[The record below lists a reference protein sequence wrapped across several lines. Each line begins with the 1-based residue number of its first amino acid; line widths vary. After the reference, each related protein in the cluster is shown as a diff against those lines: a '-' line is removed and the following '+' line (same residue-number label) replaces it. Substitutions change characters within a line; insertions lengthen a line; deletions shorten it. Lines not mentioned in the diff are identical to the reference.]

1 MNKIIFFQACILLIM
16 GVSFTGCASKNYASK
31 TEAINNGNSH
41 SQTEKKIANIK
52 STKLKLIWADEFD
65 IAGAPNPA
73 KWGNDI
79 GTGTWG
85 WGNNELEYYTDRKEN
100 AIVEKGIL
108 KIKAIKETYKGSNYT
123 SAKILTKDKFSFK
136 YGKVEVRAKLSTG
149 VGTWPAIWMLGNN
162 ISTAGWPACGEIDI
176 MEHKGSEPNKIY
188 STLHYPHHFG
198 DKGDGNTINILN
210 ADTKFHIYTAEW
222 SEKEIKFYVDDV
234 LFKTFVNTSTSPFH
248 QNFYIILNLA
258 MGGNFAGPV
267 DPAITNA
274 TMEVDYVRVY
284 Q

>member
-1 MNKIIFFQACILLIM
+1 MNKIIFLQPVLFLI
-16 GVSFTGCASKNYASK
+16 VSISFLDCTNKNYASK
-31 TEAINNGNSH
+31 TVQATNGI
-41 SQTEKKIANIK
+41 SQNKLKKK
-52 STKLKLIWADEFD
+52 SSDLKRAKWKLIWADEFD
-65 IAGAPNPA
+65 IPGAPNAA

-100 AIVEKGIL
+100 VIVEKGVL
-108 KIKAIKETYKGSNYT
+108 KIKAIKESYKGSNYT
-123 SAKILTKDKFSFK
+123 SAKVLTKEKFSFK

-176 MEHKGSEPNKIY
+176 MEHKGSELNKIY
-188 STLHYPHHFG
+188 STLHYPEHFG
-198 DKGDGNTINILN
+198 DKADGNTINILDAN
-210 ADTKFHIYTAEW
+210 TKFHLYTSEW
-222 SEKEIKFYVDDV
+222 SASEIKFYVDNV
-234 LFKTFVNTSTSPFH
+234 LFKTFVNTNTSPFH

-267 DPAITNA
+267 DASVTNA
-274 TMEVDYVRVY
+274 SMEVDYVRVY